1 MLVDPSIEKM
11 LPKADCAYELVVLV
25 SKRARQLVEGG
36 QPMIPDK
43 AANMVS
49 LACKEVAQDKVVCVK
64 GDKSK
69 QITVPKTKAARDAEK
84 AAQLAKEE
92 AERQRELE
100 RAMQYEAAAEVKE
113 EESTEDVTGLDM
125 IEVVESFDDV
135 PEVTDDEEPSDEDLE
150 EVEEADE

>member
-1 MLVDPSIEKM
+1 MLVDPSIEKI

-49 LACKEVAQDKVVCVK
+49 LACKEIAQDKVVCIK

-69 QITVPKTKAARDAEK
+69 EIKVPKTKAARDAER

-100 RAMQYEAAAEVKE
+100 RAIQYE
-113 EESTEDVTGLDM
+113 STSEIREDNSSEDATGLDM
-125 IEVVESFDDV
+125 IEVVESFDEV
-135 PEVTDDEEPSDEDLE
+135 PDVTDGDEELSDEE
-150 EVEEADE
+150 ISEEEA

>member
-1 MLVDPSIEKM
+1 MLVDPSIEKI

-49 LACKEVAQDKVVCVK
+49 LACKEVAEGKVVCVK

-69 QITVPKTKAARDAEK
+69 EIVIPKTKAARDAEK
-84 AAQLAKEE
+84 AARLAREE
-92 AERQRELE
+92 AERAKEME
-100 RAMQYEAAAEVKE
+100 RAIQFEANAKAE
-113 EESTEDVTGLDM
+113 EESAEQEESDGLDM
-125 IEVVESFDDV
+125 IEVVESFDDL
-135 PEVTDDEEPSDEDLE
+135 PEITEGDEEFDDEI
-150 EVEEADE
+150 

>member
-11 LPKADCAYELVVLV
+11 LPNADCAYELAVLV

-36 QPMIPDK
+36 QPMVGDK

-49 LACKEVAQDKVVCVK
+49 LACREIAQGKVVRVK

-69 QITVPKTKAARDAEK
+69 EIVVPKTKAARDAEK

-92 AERQRELE
+92 AERAREQE
-100 RAMQYEAAAEVKE
+100 RAMQYEAMQAKAAESASEEQE
-113 EESTEDVTGLDM
+113 EEVSSTADLDF
-125 IEVVESFDDV
+125 IEVVEDFDEL
-135 PEVTDDEEPSDEDLE
+135 PEEAFATAEDEE
-150 EVEEADE
+150 

>member
-64 GDKSK
+64 GDRSK
-69 QITVPKTKAARDAEK
+69 EITVPKTKVARDAEK

-100 RAMQYEAAAEVKE
+100 RAMQYEAAAEAKE
-113 EESTEDVTGLDM
+113 ESSEDVTGLDM
-125 IEVVESFDDV
+125 IEVVESFDEV
-135 PEVTDDEEPSDEDLE
+135 PEVTEDEDISEEDLE
-150 EVEEADE
+150 EEAEE

>member
-49 LACKEVAQDKVVCVK
+49 LACREIAQGKV
-64 GDKSK
+64 
-69 QITVPKTKAARDAEK
+69 
-84 AAQLAKEE
+84 
-92 AERQRELE
+92 
-100 RAMQYEAAAEVKE
+100 
-113 EESTEDVTGLDM
+113 GL
-125 IEVVESFDDV
+125 
-135 PEVTDDEEPSDEDLE
+135 
-150 EVEEADE
+150 

>member
-64 GDKSK
+64 GDRSK
-69 QITVPKTKAARDAEK
+69 EITVPKTKVARDAEK

-100 RAMQYEAAAEVKE
+100 RAMQYEAAAEAKE
-113 EESTEDVTGLDM
+113 ESSEDVTGLDM
-125 IEVVESFDDV
+125 IEVVESFDEV
-135 PEVTDDEEPSDEDLE
+135 PEVTEDEDISEEDLE
-150 EVEEADE
+150 EVEE

>member
-1 MLVDPSIEKM
+1 MLVDPSIEKI
-11 LPKADCAYELVVLV
+11 LTKSDCAYELVVLV

-49 LACKEVAQDKVVCVK
+49 LACKEIAQDKVVCIK

-69 QITVPKTKAARDAEK
+69 EIKVPKTKAARDAER

-100 RAMQYEAAAEVKE
+100 RAIQYE
-113 EESTEDVTGLDM
+113 STSEIREDSSSEDATGLDM
-125 IEVVESFDDV
+125 IEVVESFDEV
-135 PEVTDDEEPSDEDLE
+135 PDVTDGDDELSDEEFSE
-150 EVEEADE
+150 EEA

>member
-69 QITVPKTKAARDAEK
+69 EITVPKTKAARDAEK

-100 RAMQYEAAAEVKE
+100 RAMQYEAAAEAKE
-113 EESTEDVTGLDM
+113 ENSEDVTGLDM
-125 IEVVESFDDV
+125 IEVVESFDEV
-135 PEVTDDEEPSDEDLE
+135 PEVTEDEDVSEEDLE
-150 EVEEADE
+150 EAEE

>member
-1 MLVDPSIEKM
+1 MLVDPSIEKI

-49 LACKEVAQDKVVCVK
+49 LACKEVADGKVVCVK

-69 QITVPKTKAARDAEK
+69 EIVIPKTKAARDAEK
-84 AAQLAKEE
+84 AARLAREE
-92 AERQRELE
+92 AERAKEME
-100 RAMQYEAAAEVKE
+100 RAIQFEANAKAE
-113 EESTEDVTGLDM
+113 EESAEQEESDGLDM
-125 IEVVESFDDV
+125 IEVVESFDDL
-135 PEVTDDEEPSDEDLE
+135 PEITEGDEEFDDEI
-150 EVEEADE
+150 

>member
-69 QITVPKTKAARDAEK
+69 EITVPKTKAARDAEK

-100 RAMQYEAAAEVKE
+100 RAMQYEAAAEAKE
-113 EESTEDVTGLDM
+113 ESSEDVTGLDM
-125 IEVVESFDDV
+125 IEVVESFDEV
-135 PEVTDDEEPSDEDLE
+135 PEVTEDEDISEEDLE
-150 EVEEADE
+150 EVEE

>member
-1 MLVDPSIEKM
+1 MLVDPSIEKI

-49 LACKEVAQDKVVCVK
+49 LACKEIAQDKVVCIK

-69 QITVPKTKAARDAEK
+69 EIKVPKTKAARDAER

-100 RAMQYEAAAEVKE
+100 RAIQYE
-113 EESTEDVTGLDM
+113 STSEIREDSSSEDATGLDM
-125 IEVVESFDDV
+125 IEVVESFDEV
-135 PEVTDDEEPSDEDLE
+135 PDVTDGDDELSDEEFSE
-150 EVEEADE
+150 EEA

>member
-69 QITVPKTKAARDAEK
+69 EITVPKTKVARDAEK

-100 RAMQYEAAAEVKE
+100 RAMQYEAAAEAKE
-113 EESTEDVTGLDM
+113 ESSEDVTGLDM
-125 IEVVESFDDV
+125 IEVVESFDEV
-135 PEVTDDEEPSDEDLE
+135 PEVTEDEEISEEDLE
-150 EVEEADE
+150 EEVEE

>member
-1 MLVDPSIEKM
+1 MLVDPSIEKI

-49 LACKEVAQDKVVCVK
+49 LACKEIAQDKVVCIK

-69 QITVPKTKAARDAEK
+69 EIKVPKTKAARDAER

-100 RAMQYEAAAEVKE
+100 RAIQYESASEIR
-113 EESTEDVTGLDM
+113 EDSSSEDATGLDM
-125 IEVVESFDDV
+125 IEVVESFDEV
-135 PEVTDDEEPSDEDLE
+135 PDVTDGDEELSDEE
-150 EVEEADE
+150 FSEEEA

>member
-69 QITVPKTKAARDAEK
+69 EITVPKTKVARDAEK

-100 RAMQYEAAAEVKE
+100 RAMQYEAAAEAKE
-113 EESTEDVTGLDM
+113 ESSEDVTGLDM
-125 IEVVESFDDV
+125 IEVVESFDEV
-135 PEVTDDEEPSDEDLE
+135 PEVTEDEDISEEDLE
-150 EVEEADE
+150 EVEE

>member
-64 GDKSK
+64 GDRSK
-69 QITVPKTKAARDAEK
+69 EITVPKTKVARDAEK

-100 RAMQYEAAAEVKE
+100 RAMQYEAAAEAKE
-113 EESTEDVTGLDM
+113 ESSEDVTGLDM
-125 IEVVESFDDV
+125 IEVVESFDEV
-135 PEVTDDEEPSDEDLE
+135 PEVTEDEDISEEDLE
-150 EVEEADE
+150 EAEE

>member
-11 LPKADCAYELVVLV
+11 LPKAECAYELVVLV

-49 LACKEVAQDKVVCVK
+49 LACREIAQDKVVRVK

-69 QITVPKTKAARDAEK
+69 SIVVPKTKAARDAER

-92 AERQRELE
+92 AERAKEQE
-100 RAMQYEAAAEVKE
+100 RAMQYEEIANAAAAAAEE
-113 EESTEDVTGLDM
+113 TSSDDDGLDM
-125 IEVVESFDDV
+125 IEVVESFDDL
-135 PEVTDDEEPSDEDLE
+135 PDVTNGEEDLDEDLE
-150 EVEEADE
+150 

>member
-1 MLVDPSIEKM
+1 MLVDPSIEKI

-49 LACKEVAQDKVVCVK
+49 LACKEIAQDKVVCIK

-69 QITVPKTKAARDAEK
+69 EIKVPKTKAARDAER

-100 RAMQYEAAAEVKE
+100 RAIQYE
-113 EESTEDVTGLDM
+113 STSEIREDSSSEDATGLDM
-125 IEVVESFDDV
+125 IEVVESFDEV
-135 PEVTDDEEPSDEDLE
+135 PDVTDGDEELSDEE
-150 EVEEADE
+150 FSEEEA

>member
-49 LACKEVAQDKVVCVK
+49 LACREIAQDKVVRVK

-69 QITVPKTKAARDAEK
+69 SIVIPKTKAARDAER

-100 RAMQYEAAAEVKE
+100 RAMQYEAAAEAKE
-113 EESTEDVTGLDM
+113 ENSEDVTGLDM
-125 IEVVESFDDV
+125 IEVVESFDEV
-135 PEVTDDEEPSDEDLE
+135 PEVTEDEDVSEEDLE
-150 EVEEADE
+150 ETEE

>member
-69 QITVPKTKAARDAEK
+69 EITVPKTKVARDAEK

-100 RAMQYEAAAEVKE
+100 RAMQYEAAAEAKE
-113 EESTEDVTGLDM
+113 ESSEDVTGLDM
-125 IEVVESFDDV
+125 IEVVESFDEV
-135 PEVTDDEEPSDEDLE
+135 PEVTEDEDISEEDLE
-150 EVEEADE
+150 EAEE

>member
-1 MLVDPSIEKM
+1 MLVDPSIEKI

-36 QPMIPDK
+36 QPMIPDR

-49 LACKEVAQDKVVCVK
+49 LACKEIAQDKVVCIK

-69 QITVPKTKAARDAEK
+69 EIKVPKTKAARDAEK

-100 RAMQYEAAAEVKE
+100 RAIQYE
-113 EESTEDVTGLDM
+113 STSEIREDNSSEDATGLDM
-125 IEVVESFDDV
+125 IEVVESFDEV
-135 PEVTDDEEPSDEDLE
+135 PDVTDGDEELSDEE
-150 EVEEADE
+150 FSEEEA

>member
-36 QPMIPDK
+36 QPMIGTK

-49 LACKEVAQDKVVCVK
+49 LACKEIADGKVVCVK

-69 QITVPKTKAARDAEK
+69 EIVVPKTKAARDAER

-100 RAMQYEAAAEVKE
+100 RAMQYEAMAENKAAAEE
-113 EESTEDVTGLDM
+113 APADDSTALDM
-125 IEVVESFDDV
+125 IEVVESFDDL
-135 PEVTDDEEPSDEDLE
+135 PDVTDDAVDEDF
-150 EVEEADE
+150 VDEDAE

>member
-64 GDKSK
+64 GDRSK
-69 QITVPKTKAARDAEK
+69 EITVPKTKVARDAEK

-113 EESTEDVTGLDM
+113 ESSEDVTGLDM
-125 IEVVESFDDV
+125 IEVVESFDEV
-135 PEVTDDEEPSDEDLE
+135 PEVTEDEDVSEEDLE
-150 EVEEADE
+150 EVEE

>member
-69 QITVPKTKAARDAEK
+69 EITVPKTKVARDAEK

-100 RAMQYEAAAEVKE
+100 RAMQYEAAAEAKE
-113 EESTEDVTGLDM
+113 ESSEDVTGLDM
-125 IEVVESFDDV
+125 IEVVESFDEV
-135 PEVTDDEEPSDEDLE
+135 PEVTEDEEISEEDLE
-150 EVEEADE
+150 EEAEE